1 MSSWALAGAW
11 GSTYDY
17 EKTRGCEETHDGTAY
32 DGWYGHCKGD
42 FPLETR
48 KPGGCCGKRTQ
59 FRCVKA
65 CGDRIQYS
73 PGRHGHPCGGAVEI
87 KGVPV
92 SISMHDKSGIKG
104 ALGNPQGAFWCKFN
118 TSGEILKSYS
128 GDGRLTTAGDGSR
141 SIYDQLVFGSNKGS
155 YKSNGFCADYKNINT
170 VVHRDGRT
178 CYDMLGDAADKKAKS
193 LLYCK
198 NNPRDPKCKCINVA
212 GSGFVEH
219 CKRNSSLPGC
229 SEIIKGL
236 ADFQKIGVDTATGLY
251 GNPDCI
257 VPGICSGNV
266 FQPLSPVPPCGN
278 KIAICT
284 QILKMDNISAAAG
297 INSAQHC
304 NINFAAEQ
312 KKKDDAAKAAQAAE
326 QKKKDDAAKAAQAAE
341 QKRKDDAAKAAQDA
355 IAKPPTTPSQVAATK
370 SNLPGGISRV
380 QAAVGGGI
388 FSFII
393 LCIFAI
399 ILIVVATSGSK
410 RRRR

>member
-1 MSSWALAGAW
+1 MVDLFTAAYIKGEDRDRDASNCDDDHTLSRARKGRSGSRRHWCVRDNSDNLKYREDGGGHNPCRGFDVRFIGGGMDGNGNWRDYPGKSNNYKNAPFALKCQGVYLSDSALRSWSGNDQMLTAGAKDNNGRW
-11 GSTYDY
+11 KSLYDQTVYGIQTASGRTNGYCADINNLNKVIHNNGST
-17 EKTRGCEETHDGTAY
+17 C
-32 DGWYGHCKGD
+32 
-42 FPLETR
+42 FSI
-48 KPGGCCGKRTQ
+48 
-59 FRCVKA
+59 
-65 CGDRIQYS
+65 IQDE
-73 PGRHGHPCGGAVEI
+73 A
-87 KGVPV
+87 KK
-92 SISMHDKSGIKG
+92 KSEG
-104 ALGNPQGAFWCKFN
+104 L
-118 TSGEILKSYS
+118 
-128 GDGRLTTAGDGSR
+128 R
-141 SIYDQLVFGSNKGS
+141 
-155 YKSNGFCADYKNINT
+155 
-170 VVHRDGRT
+170 
-178 CYDMLGDAADKKAKS
+178 
-193 LLYCK
+193 YCQ
-198 NNPRDPKCKCINVA
+198 NNPRDPKCKCINVS
-212 GSGFVEH
+212 GSGFIAR
-219 CKRNSSLPGC
+219 CKSNSSLPGC
-229 SEIIKGL
+229 GEIIKGL

-257 VPGICSGNV
+257 VPGICSGDV
-266 FQPLSPVPPCGN
+266 FPPLSPVPPCGN
-278 KIAICT
+278 KIAICN
-284 QILKMDNISAAAG
+284 QILKMDNITAAAG

-326 QKKKDDAAKAAQAAE
+326 QKRKDDAAKAAQAAE